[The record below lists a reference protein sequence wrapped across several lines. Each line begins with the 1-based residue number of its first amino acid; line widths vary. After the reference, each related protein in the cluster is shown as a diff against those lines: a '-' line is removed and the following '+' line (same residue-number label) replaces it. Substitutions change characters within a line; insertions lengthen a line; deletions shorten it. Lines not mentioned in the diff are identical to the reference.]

1 MKLKN
6 IFTDAYGKERPV
18 KLLEILEDPSWDI
31 INVTYDAENGK
42 YTIEAI
48 HDSGQDVLIQRNK
61 QYVDTCV
68 AKVQGDL

>member
-18 KLLEILEDPSWDI
+18 KLLEILENPSWDI
-31 INVTYDAENGK
+31 INVTYDKENGK

-61 QYVDTCV
+61 QYVDSCV
-68 AKVQGDL
+68 EKLKNL